1 MEEYKFLLDIAII
14 LAMTKSFSLVSK
26 KFNMPPVVGAL
37 IAGIILGPV
46 VLNVVSPS
54 DSVLNLAEVGVVV
67 LMFQAGL
74 ETDIDELISKA
85 AAYEDVCEENG
96 EPASLSGFLEEVAL
110 VADIDSLDE
119 DQDYVILMTLHSA
132 KGLEFPQVYLAGME
146 DGLFP
151 SYMSIVADDAAAE
164 LEEERRLAYVGITR
178 AKQNLAITCAK
189 QRMVRGETQ
198 YNKVSRLSLIH
209 I

>member
-1 MEEYKFLLDIAII
+1 M
-14 LAMTKSFSLVSK
+14 
-26 KFNMPPVVGAL
+26 
-37 IAGIILGPV
+37 
-46 VLNVVSPS
+46 
-54 DSVLNLAEVGVVV
+54 
-67 LMFQAGL
+67 
-74 ETDIDELISKA
+74 
-85 AAYEDVCEENG
+85 
-96 EPASLSGFLEEVAL
+96 

-119 DQDYVILMTLHSA
+119 DR
-132 KGLEFPQVYLAGME
+132 GLCYSDDTPQCQRVRVPLRVYLAGME

-198 YNKVSRLSLIH
+198 YNKVSRFVKEIPRELLSGAVRKEKRA
-209 I
+209 

>member
-1 MEEYKFLLDIAII
+1 
-14 LAMTKSFSLVSK
+14 
-26 KFNMPPVVGAL
+26 
-37 IAGIILGPV
+37 
-46 VLNVVSPS
+46 
-54 DSVLNLAEVGVVV
+54 
-67 LMFQAGL
+67 
-74 ETDIDELISKA
+74 
-85 AAYEDVCEENG
+85 
-96 EPASLSGFLEEVAL
+96 
-110 VADIDSLDE
+110 
-119 DQDYVILMTLHSA
+119 MTLHSA

-198 YNKVSRLSLIH
+198 YNKVSRFVKEIPRELLSGAVRKEKEHKEPKAARISRQSRSSGQNHTVCRKNRKNPLEHRAIRH
-209 I
+209 RSAIRKETASDT

>member
-1 MEEYKFLLDIAII
+1 
-14 LAMTKSFSLVSK
+14 
-26 KFNMPPVVGAL
+26 
-37 IAGIILGPV
+37 
-46 VLNVVSPS
+46 
-54 DSVLNLAEVGVVV
+54 
-67 LMFQAGL
+67 
-74 ETDIDELISKA
+74 
-85 AAYEDVCEENG
+85 
-96 EPASLSGFLEEVAL
+96 
-110 VADIDSLDE
+110 
-119 DQDYVILMTLHSA
+119 MTLHSA

-198 YNKVSRLSLIH
+198 YNKVSRFVKEIPRELLSGAVRKEKEHKEPKAATYQQAKQIFRAKPYGMLCRIPLH
-209 I
+209 TILADFRMPQKPEKSFGTPGNPASLGYQEGDRVRHMKFGEGTVQNIVQGGRDYEVTVDFDKVGVKKMFASFAKLKKV